1 MRIAV
6 GGIFHETNTFVA
18 DPTTLADFHTY
29 QFAAGPDLLGWRSTR
44 SEIGGFLTGCAAQ
57 GWEPLPSLF
66 AAALPAGLVDHAAFD
81 SLTSQLIDG
90 LTSAGRPDGVLL
102 CLHGAMATTQSPDAD
117 GEVLTRLAAALG
129 PDVPVVVTL
138 DFHANTGDAMT
149 GNADA
154 LLGYDTYPHVDMY
167 DRGLEASGVLAEI
180 LRTGQRR
187 RAVHRKVG
195 LITPPQVQYTDLPP
209 MQAIMKRIHDIES
222 AEDVTITVTP
232 GFPYADVDCMGLSV
246 VTSSP
251 DPACAAQVAAT
262 VADDVL
268 ARAEDFSYEAYPV
281 AEAVRL
287 ALAAD
292 EPGPVVLVDSADN
305 VGGGGPGDGTAIL
318 AEWLAQKGTGLA
330 VVIADPAA
338 VARAVEAGI
347 GAQVRLEIGGHTDNR
362 HGSPIP
368 VTGTLR
374 LISDGTYVHRGS
386 YATGITT
393 RMGRSVV
400 LESSGNTILLT
411 ERRVMPFDAQQ
422 LLSVGVS
429 PRHCRAL
436 VVKSAIAWRAAYGEY
451 ASQVIE
457 VDAPGVC
464 TANLR
469 RLDLPEARYGMI
481 RPQVIGQAGGAGRT
495 GAAG

>member
-18 DPTTLADFHTY
+18 DPTTLADFRAY

-44 SEIGGFLTGCAAQ
+44 SEIGGFLTGCAARD
-57 GWEPLPSLF
+57 WDPVPSLF
-66 AAALPAGLVDHAAFD
+66 AAALPAGLVDHAAFE

-90 LTSAGRPDGVLL
+90 LTAGGRPDGVLL
-102 CLHGAMATTQSPDAD
+102 CLHGAMATERSPDAD

-138 DFHANTGDAMT
+138 DFHANTGDAMAFQ
-149 GNADA
+149 ADA

-167 DRGLEASGVLAEI
+167 DRGLEAAGVLESI

-187 RAVHRKVG
+187 YSVHRKVG
-195 LITPPQVQYTDLPP
+195 LITPPQVQYTDSEP
-209 MQAIMKRIHDIES
+209 MGSIMRHVHSVE
-222 AEDVTITVTP
+222 AAADVTVTVTP

-251 DPACAAQVAAT
+251 DPDAAAQAAT
-262 VADDVL
+262 AVADHVL
-268 ARAEDFSYEAYPV
+268 ARAEDFSYACYPV

-292 EPGPVVLVDSADN
+292 GPGPVVLVDSADN

-338 VARAVEAGI
+338 VARAIEAGI
-347 GAQVRLEIGGHTDNR
+347 GGRLTVEVGGHTDER
-362 HGSPIP
+362 HGPPIP
-368 VTGTLR
+368 VTGTIR

-400 LESSGNTILLT
+400 LEASGNTILLT

-451 ASQVIE
+451 ASAVIE

-469 RLDLPEARYGMI
+469 RLDLPADRYGMI
-481 RPQVIGQAGGAGRT
+481 RPQLIGQA
-495 GAAG
+495 

>member
-18 DPTTLADFHTY
+18 DPTTLADFRAY
-29 QFAAGPDLLGWRSTR
+29 QFAAGADLLDWRSTR
-44 SEIGGFLTGCAAQ
+44 SEIGGFLTGCAARD
-57 GWEPLPSLF
+57 WEPVPSLF
-66 AAALPAGLVDHAAFD
+66 AAALPAGLVDHAAFE

-90 LTSAGRPDGVLL
+90 LTSGGRPDGVLL
-102 CLHGAMATTQSPDAD
+102 CLHGAMATGQSPDAD
-117 GEVLTRLAAALG
+117 GEVLTRLAQALG

-149 GNADA
+149 RHADA

-167 DRGLEASGVLAEI
+167 DRGLEAAGVLAAI

-187 RAVHRKVG
+187 RTVHRKVG
-195 LITPPQVQYTDLPP
+195 LITPPQVQYTDTEP
-209 MQAIMKRIHDIES
+209 MRAIMKHVHDVES
-222 AEDVTITVTP
+222 AADVTVTVTP

-251 DPACAAQVAAT
+251 DPDAAAQAAT
-262 VADDVL
+262 AVADDIA
-268 ARAEDFSYEAYPV
+268 ARGEDFSYACYPV

-292 EPGPVVLVDSADN
+292 GPGPVVLVDSADN

-318 AEWLAQKGTGLA
+318 AEWLARKGTGLA

-338 VARAVEAGI
+338 VARALEAGI
-347 GAQVRLEIGGHTDNR
+347 GGRLTVAVGGHTDER

-368 VTGTLR
+368 VTGTVR
-374 LISDGTYVHRGS
+374 LVSDGTYVHRGS

-400 LESSGNTILLT
+400 LEASGNTIVLT

-469 RLDLPEARYGMI
+469 RLDLPGDRYGMI
-481 RPQVIGQAGGAGRT
+481 RPQLIGHQ
-495 GAAG
+495 

>member
-18 DPTTLADFHTY
+18 DPTTMADFRAY
-29 QFAAGPDLLGWRSTR
+29 QFAAGSDLLDWRSTR
-44 SEIGGFLTGCAAQ
+44 SEIGGFLTGCAERD
-57 GWEPLPSLF
+57 WDPVPSLF
-66 AAALPAGLVDHAAFD
+66 AAALPAGLVDHAAFE

-90 LTSAGRPDGVLL
+90 LTSGGRPDGVLL
-102 CLHGAMATTQSPDAD
+102 ALHGAMATGQSPDAD
-117 GEVLTRLAAALG
+117 GEVLTRLAQALG

-149 GNADA
+149 RGADA

-167 DRGLEASGVLAEI
+167 DRGLEAAGVLESI
-180 LRTGQRR
+180 LLSGQRR
-187 RAVHRKVG
+187 HVVHRKVG
-195 LITPPQVQYTDLPP
+195 LITPPQVQYTDSEP
-209 MQAIMKRIHDIES
+209 MRAIMKHVHAVE
-222 AEDVTITVTP
+222 AAADVTVTVTP

-251 DPACAAQVAAT
+251 DPSAAAQAAT
-262 VADDVL
+262 EVADLVL
-268 ARAEDFSYEAYPV
+268 AHGEDFSYEAYPV

-287 ALAAD
+287 ALAAPAD
-292 EPGPVVLVDSADN
+292 AAGPVVLVDSADN
-305 VGGGGPGDGTAIL
+305 VGGGGPADGTAIL
-318 AEWLAQKGTGLA
+318 AEWLAQQGTGLA

-338 VARAVEAGI
+338 VARALEAGI
-347 GAQVRLEIGGHTDNR
+347 GGRLTVEVGGHTDER
-362 HGSPIP
+362 HGPPIA
-368 VTGTLR
+368 VTGTVR
-374 LISDGTYVHRGS
+374 LVSDGTYVHRGS
-386 YATGITT
+386 YSTGITT

-400 LESSGNTILLT
+400 LEVSGNTILLT

-451 ASQVIE
+451 ASRVIE

-469 RLDLPEARYGMI
+469 RLNLPAARHGMI
-481 RPQVIGQAGGAGRT
+481 RPQVIGQA
-495 GAAG
+495 

>member
-18 DPTTLADFHTY
+18 DPTTLADFRAY
-29 QFAAGPDLLGWRSTR
+29 QFAAGDDLLDWRSTR
-44 SEIGGFLTGCAAQ
+44 SEIGGFLTGCAARDWQ
-57 GWEPLPSLF
+57 PVPSLF
-66 AAALPAGLVDHAAFD
+66 AAALPAGLVDHAAFE

-90 LTSAGRPDGVLL
+90 LTRGGRPDGVLL
-102 CLHGAMATTQSPDAD
+102 CLHGAMATGQSPDAD

-167 DRGLEASGVLAEI
+167 DRGLEAAGVLEAI

-187 RAVHRKVG
+187 RNVHRKVG
-195 LITPPQVQYTDLPP
+195 LITPPQVQYTDSEP
-209 MQAIMKRIHDIES
+209 MRAIMKHVHAVE
-222 AEDVTITVTP
+222 AAAGVTVTVTP

-251 DPACAAQVAAT
+251 DPDAAAQAAT
-262 VADDVL
+262 AVADDIA
-268 ARAEDFSYEAYPV
+268 ARAEDFSYACYPV

-287 ALAAD
+287 ALTA
-292 EPGPVVLVDSADN
+292 EGPGPVVLVDSADN

-338 VARAVEAGI
+338 VARAIEAGI
-347 GAQVRLEIGGHTDNR
+347 GTRLTVEAGGHTDER
-362 HGSPIP
+362 HGPPIP
-368 VTGTLR
+368 VTGTVR

-400 LESSGNTILLT
+400 LEASGNTIVLT

-469 RLDLPEARYGMI
+469 RLELPGDRYGMI
-481 RPQVIGQAGGAGRT
+481 RPQVIGRA
-495 GAAG
+495 

>member
-1 MRIAV
+1 V
-6 GGIFHETNTFVA
+6 VA
-18 DPTTLADFHTY
+18 T
-29 QFAAGPDLLGWRSTR
+29 
-44 SEIGGFLTGCAAQ
+44 
-57 GWEPLPSLF
+57 
-66 AAALPAGLVDHAAFD
+66 V
-81 SLTSQLIDG
+81 
-90 LTSAGRPDGVLL
+90 
-102 CLHGAMATTQSPDAD
+102 
-117 GEVLTRLAAALG
+117 
-129 PDVPVVVTL
+129 
-138 DFHANTGDAMT
+138 DFHANTGDGMT
-149 GNADA
+149 GNVDA

-167 DRGLEASGVLAEI
+167 DRGLEAADVLAAV

-195 LITPPQVQYTDLPP
+195 LITPPQVQYTDLPA
-209 MQAIMKRIHDIES
+209 MRAIMKRVHDIES
-222 AEDVTITVTP
+222 SDDVIITVTP

-251 DPACAAQVAAT
+251 DPACAAQAAAA

-268 ARAEDFSYEAYPV
+268 ARSEEFSYAAYPV
-281 AEAVRL
+281 AEAVHL
-287 ALAAD
+287 ALSAD
-292 EPGPVVLVDSADN
+292 EPGPVILADSADN

-318 AEWLAQKGTGLA
+318 AEWQAQKGTGLA
-330 VVIADPAA
+330 VVLADPLA
-338 VARAVEAGI
+338 VGRAIEAGV
-347 GAQVRLEIGGHTDNR
+347 GGQVNVHVGGHTDGR
-362 HGSPIP
+362 HGPPVP
-368 VTGTLR
+368 VTGTVR

-400 LESSGNTILLT
+400 LESSGNTIVLT

-422 LLSVGVS
+422 LLSLGVS

-451 ASQVIE
+451 ASRVIE

-481 RPQVIGQAGGAGRT
+481 RPRVIGQAGRE
-495 GAAG
+495 

>member
-1 MRIAV
+1 
-6 GGIFHETNTFVA
+6 
-18 DPTTLADFHTY
+18 
-29 QFAAGPDLLGWRSTR
+29 
-44 SEIGGFLTGCAAQ
+44 
-57 GWEPLPSLF
+57 
-66 AAALPAGLVDHAAFD
+66 
-81 SLTSQLIDG
+81 
-90 LTSAGRPDGVLL
+90 
-102 CLHGAMATTQSPDAD
+102 
-117 GEVLTRLAAALG
+117 
-129 PDVPVVVTL
+129 
-138 DFHANTGDAMT
+138 
-149 GNADA
+149 
-154 LLGYDTYPHVDMY
+154 
-167 DRGLEASGVLAEI
+167 
-180 LRTGQRR
+180 
-187 RAVHRKVG
+187 
-195 LITPPQVQYTDLPP
+195 
-209 MQAIMKRIHDIES
+209 
-222 AEDVTITVTP
+222 
-232 GFPYADVDCMGLSV
+232 

-251 DPACAAQVAAT
+251 DPDAAAQAAT
-262 VADDVL
+262 AVADDIA
-268 ARAEDFSYEAYPV
+268 ARAEDFSYACYPV

-287 ALAAD
+287 ALTA
-292 EPGPVVLVDSADN
+292 EGPGPVVLVDSADN

-338 VARAVEAGI
+338 VARAIEAGI
-347 GAQVRLEIGGHTDNR
+347 GTRLTVEAGGHTDER
-362 HGSPIP
+362 HGPPIP
-368 VTGTLR
+368 VTGTVR

-400 LESSGNTILLT
+400 LEASGNTIVLT

-469 RLDLPEARYGMI
+469 RLELPGDRYGMI
-481 RPQVIGQAGGAGRT
+481 RPQVIGRA
-495 GAAG
+495 